1 MSHKIIIGIYVKKKK
16 KKKMSVKDLQKYIFD
31 NFFFIIIL
39 FSKLNNIKE

>member
-1 MSHKIIIGIYVKKKK
+1 
-16 KKKMSVKDLQKYIFD
+16 MSVKDLQKYIFD